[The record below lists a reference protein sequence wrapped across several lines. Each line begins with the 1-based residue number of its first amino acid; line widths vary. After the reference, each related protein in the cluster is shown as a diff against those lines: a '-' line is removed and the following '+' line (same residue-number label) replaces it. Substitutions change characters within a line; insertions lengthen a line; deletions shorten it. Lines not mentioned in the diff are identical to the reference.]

1 MKITVEFDNLKEI
14 EDFCNGVVIAP
25 GLAQACRKE
34 NAEAATEAK
43 EAPKAKKSTPKKA
56 EAQEEAKTEAL
67 EPPQEVDNEVPLPAK
82 EEIKTKK
89 DKAPQEVDNEEPLP
103 AKKEKKAAGHSEG
116 DLKLLLSDKLKA
128 GKKAEVKKLFE
139 KYGVTCLTALFE
151 AQKDNLDAVY
161 EEAEGI

>member
-56 EAQEEAKTEAL
+56 ESQEEAKTEA
-67 EPPQEVDNEVPLPAK
+67 VDPHQG
-82 EEIKTKK
+82 I
-89 DKAPQEVDNEEPLP
+89 DNEEPLP
-103 AKKEKKAAGHSEG
+103 AKEEKKAADHSEG

>member
-56 EAQEEAKTEAL
+56 EAQEEAKAEAV
-67 EPPQEVDNEVPLPAK
+67 EPPQG
-82 EEIKTKK
+82 
-89 DKAPQEVDNEEPLP
+89 VDNEEPLP
-103 AKKEKKAAGHSEG
+103 AKEEKKAADHSEG

>member
-1 MKITVEFDNLKEI
+1 MKITVEFDNLQEI

-56 EAQEEAKTEAL
+56 EAQEEAKTEEA
-67 EPPQEVDNEVPLPAK
+67 EAPAEAPVEEAPAK
-82 EEIKTKK
+82 EE
-89 DKAPQEVDNEEPLP
+89 
-103 AKKEKKAAGHSEG
+103 KKEAGHSEG

-139 KYGVTCLTALFE
+139 KYGVTCLTALLE

>member
-43 EAPKAKKSTPKKA
+43 EAPKAKKSTPKKT
-56 EAQEEAKTEAL
+56 EAQEEAKTDA
-67 EPPQEVDNEVPLPAK
+67 VDPH
-82 EEIKTKK
+82 
-89 DKAPQEVDNEEPLP
+89 QGVDNEEPIP
-103 AKKEKKAAGHSEG
+103 AKEEKKAADHSEG
-116 DLKLLLSDKLKA
+116 DLKILLSDKLKA

>member
-43 EAPKAKKSTPKKA
+43 EAPKAKKSTPKKV
-56 EAQEEAKTEAL
+56 EAQEEAKTEAV
-67 EPPQEVDNEVPLPAK
+67 EPPQG
-82 EEIKTKK
+82 
-89 DKAPQEVDNEEPLP
+89 VDNEEPIP
-103 AKKEKKAAGHSEG
+103 AKEEKKAASHSEG